1 MLVAITF
8 EKNLR
13 FEKKIEDELEFEK
26 IFIWWHTLVRKTQIF
41 WEISDLRK
49 SQRWWPRGLL
59 LINLQE
65 TELVKKARL
74 HFILHW
80 MKWKLKNSAKKQCQD
95 KYKQSMSKRQIKQQ
109 RSSPRSEEAE
119 RVSTYRTLA
128 WFSSPAMLRVTR
140 ARWITI
146 DSRQNRI
153 ECHYEDLFLYTHYV
167 LKVLTWLFI
176 SYTQGVSVLLLKSA

>member
-1 MLVAITF
+1 MLVARTF

-13 FEKKIEDELEFEK
+13 FENISA
-26 IFIWWHTLVRKTQIF
+26 LVAPRTVIDKF
-41 WEISDLRK
+41 ARNWISQK
-49 SQRWWPRGLL
+49 SAF
-59 LINLQE
+59 
-65 TELVKKARL
+65 TL
-74 HFILHW
+74 HFT
-80 MKWKLKNSAKKQCQD
+80 LKEVKKQCKEAAPGQIQTEYVQAT
-95 KYKQSMSKRQIKQQ
+95 KIKQQ
-109 RSSPRSEEAE
+109 SSPRSKEAE

-176 SYTQGVSVLLLKSA
+176 SDTQGVSVLLLKSA